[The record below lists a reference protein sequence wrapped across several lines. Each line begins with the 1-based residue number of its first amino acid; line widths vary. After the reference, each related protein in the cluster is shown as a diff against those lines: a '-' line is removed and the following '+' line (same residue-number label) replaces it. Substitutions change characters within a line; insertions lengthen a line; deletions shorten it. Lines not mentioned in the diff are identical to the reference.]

1 MNRQA
6 VRDVH
11 DPERHPFHLL
21 VMEAAMLKQ
30 LKMVTPI
37 VLLGY
42 GAMAPLPALAQ
53 GAFPRSE
60 LDFQNMFWSER
71 MMTAMDS
78 NKDGMV
84 SRDEFMSYMGK
95 QYDRMD
101 AGKKGML
108 SKPQFMDTKMMRST
122 FPASGD

>member
-1 MNRQA
+1 
-6 VRDVH
+6 
-11 DPERHPFHLL
+11 
-21 VMEAAMLKQ
+21 MLKQ
-30 LKMVTPI
+30 LRMVMPI

-42 GAMAPLPALAQ
+42 GAMAATPALAQ

-71 MMTAMDS
+71 MMKAMDR

-84 SRDEFMSYMGK
+84 SRDEFMTYMGR

-101 AGKKGML
+101 SGKKGML
-108 SKPQFMDTKMMRST
+108 TMQQFTDKKMMQST

>member
-1 MNRQA
+1 
-6 VRDVH
+6 
-11 DPERHPFHLL
+11 
-21 VMEAAMLKQ
+21 MLKQ
-30 LKMVTPI
+30 LRMVTPI

-71 MMTAMDS
+71 MMSAMDS

-108 SKPQFMDTKMMRST
+108 VIAVAVSLCLVVLACLFAPGSIQ
-122 FPASGD
+122 